1 MYLIPI
7 ALLVVLIAVVAGASS
22 MRKKGSLSDSSYQT
36 LVSTLSILVTVA
48 ALVLLFMRLRG

>member
-7 ALLVVLIAVVAGASS
+7 VLLVVLIVVVASANS
-22 MRKKGSLSDSSYQT
+22 MRKKGSMSDSAYST